1 MVGNL
6 QAAGKLLEI
15 PVGSPVSGRGQAA
28 LGCAAFSI
36 SPCST
41 KLGEALDEG
50 GDNVRWQVMVGPKHE
65 RHALLLGL
73 LVYYRQYGSYAEGE
87 PTRLVDF

>member
-1 MVGNL
+1 
-6 QAAGKLLEI
+6 
-15 PVGSPVSGRGQAA
+15 
-28 LGCAAFSI
+28 
-36 SPCST
+36 
-41 KLGEALDEG
+41 LGEALDEG

-87 PTRLVDF
+87 PTRLVDL